1 MQIEPS
7 KPSFVVGNHNEKMN
21 ALTVY
26 ALRLH
31 ARMSQELILC
41 IAPHM
46 GGECPHIFFPV
57 NIPHDKLIRNTI
69 QTY

>member
-46 GGECPHIFFPV
+46 GGGMSTYFFPSQH
-57 NIPHDKLIRNTI
+57 PT
-69 QTY
+69 